1 MDNFKKLI
9 NWFKSLTK
17 SKQIILVLGLVI
29 LLAVANKNKSST
41 SYDNGEFYNHE
52 FTSGTGSA
60 FGMTGYNQVIFQKDG
75 RVAYCNMNKTSNDKE
90 ARFWPSNMT
99 RGTWKFVDKEQK
111 RIEVVFNDGNN
122 ADKAGIWEFS
132 DENYKSVKLS
142 DDQNLSR
149 K

>member
-1 MDNFKKLI
+1 MENFKKLI
-9 NWFKSLTK
+9 EWFKSLTK
-17 SKQIILVLGLVI
+17 IKQIALVIGLAILLGL
-29 LLAVANKNKSST
+29 ANKNKSSS
-41 SYDNGEFYNHE
+41 SYDNGEFYNHA

-60 FGMTGYNQVIFQKDG
+60 FGMTGYNEVVFQKDG
-75 RVAYCNMNKTSNDKE
+75 RVAYCNMNKISSDEK
-90 ARFWPSNMT
+90 ASFYPSNMT